1 MPPPDGGGGAPA
13 LATHTVGTL
22 VWVPADGG
30 AAWAKG
36 DVVRVLPGGRL
47 AVRLEDGGDEVDL
60 EAASCPVQ
68 NPAARLG
75 VEVRAGGGERGIASR
90 AIARQGGGGE
100 ARHTLAP
107 RPRSRRE
114 CRPTGRVRDQRLAE
128 GQEACTDGRRLH
140 FFTR

>member
-30 AAWAKG
+30 AAWTKG

-47 AVRLEDGGDEVDL
+47 AVRLEDGGAEVELD
-60 EAASCPVQ
+60 AASCPVQ

-75 VEVRAGGGERGIASR
+75 VEVSVGGGRGDCVAR
-90 AIARQGGGGE
+90 A
-100 ARHTLAP
+100 
-107 RPRSRRE
+107 
-114 CRPTGRVRDQRLAE
+114 
-128 GQEACTDGRRLH
+128 
-140 FFTR
+140 